1 MESSRNNLKC
11 MISNAIFPAGQSYQT
26 GMAETLYEKLN
37 MEAAPQSLCVSCD
50 ALHLNVFV

>member
-1 MESSRNNLKC
+1 
-11 MISNAIFPAGQSYQT
+11 MISNAIFPAGKSYQT